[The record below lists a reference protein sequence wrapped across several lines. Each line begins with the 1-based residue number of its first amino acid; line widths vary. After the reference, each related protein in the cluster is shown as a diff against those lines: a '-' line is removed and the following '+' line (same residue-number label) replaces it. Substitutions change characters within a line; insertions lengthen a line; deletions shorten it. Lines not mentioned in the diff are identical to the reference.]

1 MLNKKEKFVIL
12 YLVQICSPKRAY
24 LFFAENIAEFVSKK
38 YIISLTELDDIM
50 IMLEKDKYIDFVVS
64 DGKKGYYYCVTLL
77 NKGLTYKKDLKKEK
91 KELLL
96 LVARTLVLAVL
107 SFVVGV
113 LLKAI
118 FKG

>member
-38 YIISLTELDDIM
+38 YLITISELNEIM
-50 IMLEKDKYIDFVVS
+50 EVLARENYIDLVVS
-64 DGKKGYYYCVTLL
+64 NGKKGYYYCITLKSKAISYKREQENARKEFFWL
-77 NKGLTYKKDLKKEK
+77 MFKTAGLT
-91 KELLL
+91 
-96 LVARTLVLAVL
+96 VV
-107 SFVVGV
+107 SFVIGV
-113 LLKAI
+113 LLKTI